1 MAIITRPKTDSS
13 HWYDKDGKPC
23 HTQPTKEGN
32 DVRPTTIRDARKL
45 GLIPSVT
52 NVLNVISKD
61 ALTTWKV
68 NQAIMAS
75 LKHGINEGEAEENYC
90 KRIAAIS
97 TEQVFEAAD
106 RGRAIH
112 AGIEE
117 WINEGKLPDEPEMLA
132 SVRPVVDWIQ
142 KTGIKVQA
150 SERIL
155 VDLKHGYAGTADL
168 LFMYGNQG
176 QGCGV
181 IDFKTRKSEQG
192 KKMQAWNTEP
202 LQLAA
207 YAHTAW
213 GVDKLED
220 CLIANI
226 LISTTEPGR
235 FEVVKHAEP
244 PKHFRAFLAALKMW
258 QYLKGYEW
266 EAA

>member
-13 HWYDKDGKPC
+13 HWYDRDGKPC
-23 HTQPTKEGN
+23 HTQPTKDGT
-32 DVRPTTIRDARKL
+32 DVRPTTIRDARKM

-52 NVLNVISKD
+52 NVLGVISKE

-68 NQAIMAS
+68 NQAIMAT
-75 LKHGINEGEAEENYC
+75 LDHRINEGEAHDTYC

-97 TEQVFEAAD
+97 QEQVYEAAD
-106 RGRAIH
+106 LGKAIH
-112 AGIEE
+112 AGIED
-117 WINEGKLPDEPEMLA
+117 WINEGKMPQDEKIAA
-132 SVRPVVDWIQ
+132 SVQPVVDWIQ

-150 SERIL
+150 SEKIL
-155 VDLKHGYAGTADL
+155 VDTRHGYAGTADL
-168 LFMYGNQG
+168 LFLYGNKG

-181 IDFKTRKSEQG
+181 IDFKTRKSETG

-213 GVDKLED
+213 GVERLAD

-235 FEVVKHAEP
+235 FEVVKHLDP
-244 PKHFRAFLAALKMW
+244 PKHFRAFLASLKMW

-266 EAA
+266 EGE